1 LKIPLV
7 FKNEFLKNELMN
19 QETLKQA
26 VGYKAAELIQE
37 GMLVGLG
44 TGSTVYYFIQKLIE
58 RVAEGLKIQA
68 VSSSLHSAELALKG
82 GIPMADINKLPYLDI
97 TVDGADEIDGEKRII
112 KGGGG
117 ALLREKI
124 LASMSREMIVV
135 VDESKLSPH
144 LGQKKLP
151 VEIIPF
157 AHMVTFRKI
166 EKLGNVACFRKAKDN
181 SLYLT
186 DNGNYIVDITFSD
199 PLIHPEIVDLALR
212 EIPGVVETG
221 FFFHLAGRVI
231 VGFRDGQVVIKP

>member
-1 LKIPLV
+1 
-7 FKNEFLKNELMN
+7 M
-19 QETLKQA
+19 
-26 VGYKAAELIQE
+26 
-37 GMLVGLG
+37 
-44 TGSTVYYFIQKLIE
+44 
-58 RVAEGLKIQA
+58 
-68 VSSSLHSAELALKG
+68 
-82 GIPMADINKLPYLDI
+82 
-97 TVDGADEIDGEKRII
+97 I

-124 LASMSREMIVV
+124 LASMSKEMIVV

-166 EKLGNVACFRKAKDN
+166 EKLGNPAIFRKAKDG

-186 DNGNYIVDITFSD
+186 DNGNYIVDITFPS
-199 PLIHPEIVDLALR
+199 PLTHPETVDLALK

-231 VGFRDGQVVIKP
+231 IGFSDGQVVVKP